1 MDKLPA
7 KIHHL
12 SKEIRSCARMRE
24 GKQKRPKNRTHKPQE
39 TPRIAVAWKQIEIPG
54 SNSKKSDNETKKSW
68 CAMVQIVSPFLLK
81 WNLNKMQAATNEG
94 QRQN

>member
-1 MDKLPA
+1 MNSKAILSDTRRTIQWMDKLPA

-39 TPRIAVAWKQIEIPG
+39 TPRIAVA
-54 SNSKKSDNETKKSW
+54 
-68 CAMVQIVSPFLLK
+68 
-81 WNLNKMQAATNEG
+81 
-94 QRQN
+94 